1 MVSVANKDS
10 EHSHVSTAAA
20 PANTAETRTET
31 VPLSAAR
38 PAHPYKK
45 WFLLVGIV
53 VVVAGATYFLVP
65 LISTALNTV
74 STDDA
79 YVNGDVTYVAP
90 RVNGQVARVLVADNN
105 VVRKGE
111 LLLELDSEP
120 YEVQVNI
127 AQAAVDA
134 AKAELITAQ
143 AQVCGI
149 EAQAR
154 SLQFSLVHAI
164 EGVHDKTAELRASV
178 AGLDT
183 AKATLTRATSDYQR
197 ALAVRKSNEGAIS
210 PQDVDRYLEA
220 YRTATAQV
228 SQALEHVH
236 QIRVSLGLPA
246 TAGIRE
252 RTCRS
257 TGRPGSNVQ
266 RGS

>member
-10 EHSHVSTAAA
+10 EHSHVSTAVA
-20 PANTAETRTET
+20 PARTAETRTET
-31 VPLSAAR
+31 VPLAAEP
-38 PAHPYKK
+38 PAHSYKK

-53 VVVAGATYFLVP
+53 VVAAGGTYFLVP

-134 AKAELITAQ
+134 AQGRTHHN
-143 AQVCGI
+143 
-149 EAQAR
+149 AR
-154 SLQFSLVHAI
+154 PSLRHRGAGPQPAI
-164 EGVHDKTAELRASV
+164 Q
-178 AGLDT
+178 LD
-183 AKATLTRATSDYQR
+183 ARD
-197 ALAVRKSNEGAIS
+197 
-210 PQDVDRYLEA
+210 
-220 YRTATAQV
+220 
-228 SQALEHVH
+228 
-236 QIRVSLGLPA
+236 
-246 TAGIRE
+246 
-252 RTCRS
+252 
-257 TGRPGSNVQ
+257 
-266 RGS
+266 RGSSR

>member
-1 MVSVANKDS
+1 MVSVTNKDS
-10 EHSHVSTAAA
+10 EHSHATTATA
-20 PANTAETRTET
+20 PANNAETRTET
-31 VPLSAAR
+31 VSLSSAR
-38 PAHPYKK
+38 PPHPYKK
-45 WFLLVGIV
+45 WFVLIGIV
-53 VVVAGATYFLVP
+53 IIVAGATYFLVP
-65 LISTALNTV
+65 LISTAVNTV

-134 AKAELITAQ
+134 AQAELITAQ

-183 AKATLTRATSDYQR
+183 AKATLARATSDY
-197 ALAVRKSNEGAIS
+197 
-210 PQDVDRYLEA
+210 
-220 YRTATAQV
+220 
-228 SQALEHVH
+228 
-236 QIRVSLGLPA
+236 
-246 TAGIRE
+246 
-252 RTCRS
+252 
-257 TGRPGSNVQ
+257 
-266 RGS
+266 

>member
-1 MVSVANKDS
+1 M
-10 EHSHVSTAAA
+10 
-20 PANTAETRTET
+20 
-31 VPLSAAR
+31 
-38 PAHPYKK
+38 
-45 WFLLVGIV
+45 
-53 VVVAGATYFLVP
+53 
-65 LISTALNTV
+65 

-149 EAQAR
+149 EAQAH

-197 ALAVRKSNEGAIS
+197 ALAVRKSNEGSDQCTGCRSIFRGVSNSECA
-210 PQDVDRYLEA
+210 
-220 YRTATAQV
+220 
-228 SQALEHVH
+228 SQARRLSTS
-236 QIRVSLGLPA
+236 IKFVSASDCRRPRNPRTNLPKYRPTWIKRSVRFA
-246 TAGIRE
+246 K
-252 RTCRS
+252 CRA
-257 TGRPGSNVQ
+257 N
-266 RGS
+266 